1 MVVILPSRAKAVTY
15 GRWRTRLVA
24 LRLEGP
30 QRLPYVGHTDG
41 THTVNHTPSTVLA
54 RAGGKS
60 KSTRESEGVRDAR
73 TAIAGS
79 QIV

>member
-30 QRLPYVGHTDG
+30 QRLPYVAHTDG
-41 THTVNHTPSTVLA
+41 THTVNHTHEKVWQPPTLSAQSTVLA
-54 RAGGKS
+54 RAGGKP
-60 KSTRESEGVRDAR
+60 KSITRERG
-73 TAIAGS
+73 
-79 QIV
+79 